1 MEAHGVQGQPYVLDE
16 TAGTKYYC
24 RCGRSNNQPY
34 CDSSHEG
41 TEFTPIKVKIDED
54 GTVAYC
60 GCRRSGDLPFCD
72 GTHSSLTEPPTDVP
86 PP

>member
-1 MEAHGVQGQPYVLDE
+1 MEAPGVQGQPYVLDE
-16 TAGTKYYC
+16 TSGTKWYC
-24 RCGRSNNQPY
+24 RCGRSSNQPY

-41 TEFTPIKVKIDED
+41 TEFSPIKVKIDED

-60 GCRRSGDLPFCD
+60 GCRRSGNLPFCD